1 MSKQLGFYVNIQR
14 CVGCKTCQMA
24 CKDKNDLPIGPNF
37 RRVIGR
43 EGGVYP
49 NPYFYAVSL
58 ACNHCSKPTCVKACP
73 SGALTKRKK
82 DGVVFFDYE
91 KCVGCRRCEWVC
103 PYGAP
108 QWIEADRKMKKCDF
122 CYDYLDRG
130 KPPACVAACPLR
142 ALEFGDIEELAKKA
156 GAKRRIKEFSDPS
169 LTKPSAIFNP
179 QPEAEF

>member
-24 CKDKNDLPIGPNF
+24 CKDKYNLPVGPNL
-37 RRVIGR
+37 RRVIER

-49 NPYFYAVSL
+49 NPHFYAVSL
-58 ACNHCSKPTCVKACP
+58 ACNHCAEPGCVKACP
-73 SGALTKRKK
+73 SGALAKREK
-82 DGVVFFDYE
+82 DGVVSYDYE

-108 QWIEADRKMKKCDF
+108 QWIEVDKKMKKCDF
-122 CYDYLDRG
+122 CHDYLDQG

-142 ALEFGDIEELAKKA
+142 ALDFGDIEELAKKP
-156 GAKRRIKEFSDPS
+156 GAKGRIKEFADPA
-169 LTKPSAIFNP
+169 LTKPSVIFNP
-179 QPEAEF
+179 LPEAEF